1 MVSNRRTF
9 MKGAALAGAGG
20 GVAAASTLSA
30 PAIAQERREW
40 RMVTSWPSGLP
51 GVGTGAQRLADN
63 ITRMSDG
70 RITVQV
76 FGGGELV
83 PALQVWDAVSDGTAQ
98 LGHDASYYHIG
109 KTEAAA
115 FYTAFPYGF
124 TADEIAAWV
133 EYGGGQELWDELY
146 EPFNLKGF
154 LAGNT
159 GTQTFGW
166 FREEINSVADLE
178 GLRFRA
184 PGNQG
189 RVLERL
195 GVTVVVLPGGEI
207 FPALQAGT
215 IDGAE
220 WIGPYNDL
228 SFGLYQVCPYYYSPG
243 YHEPGS
249 ALQLTVNRDEYE
261 ALPDD
266 LKAIVAQAARAAHH
280 DMLAEYNAQS
290 GPALRTLVQEH
301 GVQLRSLPEEILVA
315 CGNASNEVLN
325 ELYDGG
331 DDITRRIIESYSQFR
346 RTIIPWTRIGEQS
359 FLNSRLLPFEYEL
372 TGGQ

>member
-1 MVSNRRTF
+1 MAGSRRQF
-9 MKGAALAGAGG
+9 IKGAALGGAGT
-20 GVAAASTLSA
+20 VAAASSLSA

-40 RMVTSWPSGLP
+40 RMVTSWPAGLP
-51 GVGTGAQRLADN
+51 GVGTGAERIASW
-63 ITRMSDG
+63 ITEATEG

-76 FGGGELV
+76 FGAGELV

-109 KTEAAA
+109 KTEGAA
-115 FYTAFPYGF
+115 FFTAFPFGF
-124 TADEIAAWV
+124 TADEITAWV
-133 EYGGGQELWDELY
+133 DYGGGQALWDELY

-178 GLRFRA
+178 GKRFRA

-189 RVLERL
+189 RVLSKL

-249 ALQLTVNRDEYE
+249 ALQLTVNKSEWDS
-261 ALPDD
+261 LPSD
-266 LKAIVAQAARAAHH
+266 LKAIVQAAAGRGNS

-301 GVQLRSLPEEILVA
+301 GVQLRSLPEDILIA

-325 ELYDGG
+325 EVYEDA
-331 DDITRRIIESYSQFR
+331 DDVVRRIIESYAEFR
-346 RTIIPWTRIGEQS
+346 RAIIPWTRIGEQA

-372 TGGQ
+372 AR

>member
-1 MVSNRRTF
+1 MTTNRRTF
-9 MKGAALAGAGG
+9 IKGAAIGGA
-20 GVAAASTLSA
+20 GVAATAASSLPA

-40 RMVTSWPSGLP
+40 RMVTSWPRGLP
-51 GVGTGAQRLADN
+51 GVGTGAERLAER
-63 ITRMSDG
+63 ITTMSEG
-70 RITVQV
+70 RITVEV
-76 FGGGELV
+76 FAAGELV

-109 KTEAAA
+109 KTEGAA

-124 TADEIAAWV
+124 TPDEISAWV
-133 EYGGGQELWDELY
+133 AFGGGQELWDELY
-146 EPFNLKGF
+146 EPFNLRGF

-159 GTQTFGW
+159 GVQTFGW
-166 FREEINSVADLE
+166 LREPINSVADLD

-189 RVLERL
+189 RVLGKL

-228 SFGLYQVCPYYYSPG
+228 SFGLYQVCPYYYFPG

-249 ALQLTVNRDEYE
+249 ALQMTVNREEYE
-261 ALPDD
+261 ALPRD
-266 LKAIVAQAARAAHH
+266 LQELLAVAAQASNS
-280 DMLAEYNAQS
+280 DMTAEYNAFS
-290 GPALRTLVQEH
+290 GPALRTLVTEH
-301 GVQLRSLPEEILVA
+301 GVQLNPLPEDVQVA
-315 CGNASNEVLN
+315 CGEASNEVLN
-325 ELYDGG
+325 EVYEDG
-331 DDITRRIIESYSQFR
+331 DDITRRIVESYFQFR
-346 RTIIPWTRIGEQS
+346 RDAVPWSRIGQLAY
-359 FLNSRLLPFEYEL
+359 LNSRLLPFAYEI
-372 TGGQ
+372 TSG